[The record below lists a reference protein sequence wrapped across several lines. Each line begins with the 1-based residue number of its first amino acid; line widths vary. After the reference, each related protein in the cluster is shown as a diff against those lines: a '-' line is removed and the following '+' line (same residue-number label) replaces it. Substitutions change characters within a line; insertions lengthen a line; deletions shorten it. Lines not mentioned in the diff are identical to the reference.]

1 LTVRTTLRSLP
12 LARWTQ
18 YTGPN
23 RAAEFLREGR
33 AHELGGCMAE
43 ALQCYSAA
51 VEAAERSSERA
62 IVAESLR
69 RSAVVHHRRSQPM
82 LARQLCERS
91 HQIAVALGDRV
102 LAAEALN
109 ALAGFDL
116 ESGSMSSARQ
126 KFREAL
132 ELGGSSAHLR
142 GRAEQNLGILAN
154 VQGDPDEALAHYRES
169 LLSFESIG
177 DDRGCAIAYHNLG
190 MVSADCER
198 WDDADRYFRLCLGI
212 ARALGDIHLEGLG
225 LLNQAEVHLGRRD
238 YDQARQN
245 AETALGIFDQL
256 GSQLDKA
263 DAYRVIGRVYRETG
277 RHPLAESRLRNA
289 MELAVNTGSILT
301 EAEVAR
307 ELGLL
312 YQDMGRAQEAL
323 AYLNIARTLF
333 GRLDARRDLADVA
346 TRISQLEQ
354 SLA

>member
-1 LTVRTTLRSLP
+1 
-12 LARWTQ
+12 
-18 YTGPN
+18 
-23 RAAEFLREGR
+23 
-33 AHELGGCMAE
+33 MAE

-69 RSAVVHHRRSQPM
+69 RSGIVHHRRSQPM

-91 HQIAVALGDRV
+91 HKIAVDLGDPL

-116 ESGSMSSARQ
+116 ESGSMSSARE
-126 KFREAL
+126 KFHEAL
-132 ELGGSSAHLR
+132 ELGKSNAHLR

-154 VQGDPDEALAHYRES
+154 VQGDPDEAIAHYRQS

-212 ARALGDIHLEGLG
+212 ARALGDIHLEALG
-225 LLNQAEVHLGRRD
+225 MLNHAEVYLGRRE

-245 AETALGIFDQL
+245 AESALGIFDQL
-256 GSQLDKA
+256 GSLIDKA
-263 DAYRVIGRVYRETG
+263 DAYRVIGRTYRETG
-277 RHPLAESRLRNA
+277 RFPLAESRLRAA
-289 MELAVNTGSILT
+289 MELAVNTGSVLS

-307 ELGLL
+307 ELALL
-312 YQDMGRAQEAL
+312 YQVMGRSQDAL

-333 GRLDARRDLADVA
+333 GRLDARRDLADVSS
-346 TRISQLEQ
+346 RIQQLEET
-354 SLA
+354 LA

>member
-1 LTVRTTLRSLP
+1 LRSFP

-18 YTGPN
+18 DNGSN

-62 IVAESLR
+62 IAVESLR
-69 RSAVVHHRRSQPM
+69 RSGIVHHRRSQPM

-91 HQIAVALGDRV
+91 HRMALDLGDPL

-116 ESGSMSSARQ
+116 ESGSMSSASERFHQ
-126 KFREAL
+126 AL
-132 ELGGSSAHLR
+132 ELAGSSPHLR

-154 VQGDPDEALAHYRES
+154 VRGDADQATAHYRQS

-190 MVSADCER
+190 MVSADCEQ

-225 LLNQAEVHLGRRD
+225 LLNQAEVHLARG
-238 YDQARQN
+238 QHELARQN
-245 AETALGIFDQL
+245 AESALGIFDQL
-256 GSQLDKA
+256 GCQMDKA
-263 DAYRVIGRVYRETG
+263 DTYRVIGRVYLAIG
-277 RHPLAESRLRNA
+277 RHPLAESRLRCA

-307 ELGLL
+307 ELAML
-312 YQDMGRAQEAL
+312 YQTLGRAQEAL

-333 GRLDARRDLADVA
+333 GRLDARRDLADVSA
-346 TRISQLEQ
+346 RINQLDG
-354 SLA
+354 AY

>member
-1 LTVRTTLRSLP
+1 LRSFP

-18 YTGPN
+18 DDGSN

-69 RSAVVHHRRSQPM
+69 RSAIVQHRRSQPM

-91 HQIAVALGDRV
+91 HRIALDMGDPL

-116 ESGSMSSARQ
+116 ESGSMISARER
-126 KFREAL
+126 FHEAL
-132 ELGGSSAHLR
+132 ELAGSSPHLK

-154 VQGDPDEALAHYRES
+154 VQGAADEAIEHYRQS

-225 LLNQAEVHLGRRD
+225 LLNHAEVHLARRE

-245 AETALGIFDQL
+245 AESALGIFDQL
-256 GSQLDKA
+256 GSQMDKA
-263 DAYRVIGRVYRETG
+263 DAYRLIGRVYRETG
-277 RHPLAESRLRNA
+277 RFPLAESRLRGA
-289 MELAVNTGSILT
+289 MDLAVNTGSILT

-307 ELGLL
+307 ELAIL
-312 YQDMGRAQEAL
+312 YQTMERPHEAL

-333 GRLDARRDLADVA
+333 GRVDARRDLADVSG
-346 TRISQLEQ
+346 RINQLEQ